1 MQNELKPC
9 PFCGKKVAHCGT
21 VADIELMDDDS
32 PDYDWAKDHYA
43 VVCNYNAGG
52 CGTATR
58 GYATVEKAIE
68 AWNRRYGD
76 EKFRLCEEAF

>member
-1 MQNELKPC
+1 MQNELRKC
-9 PFCGKKVAHCGT
+9 PFCGKRVAVCET
-21 VADIELMDDDS
+21 VADRGLMDYDY

-58 GYATVEKAIE
+58 GYATVEKAIA
-68 AWNRRYGD
+68 AWNRRTYD
-76 EKFRLCEEAF
+76 NY

>member
-1 MQNELKPC
+1 
-9 PFCGKKVAHCGT
+9 
-21 VADIELMDDDS
+21 MDDDS

-68 AWNRRYGD
+68 AWNRRTYD
-76 EKFRLCEEAF
+76 NY